1 MPEDDSHSPPTRG
14 RFWSGDLFRE
24 HPGLVL
30 TVTYLLLSAIGVLYN
45 AFLFLNFRINI
56 LYYSEPA
63 DFVMAALRD
72 PIVILLSVLPYPM
85 VKASDAFGQWLKHR
99 YKAYGRMSESME
111 RGFEKRKISRRS
123 LMIAS
128 VVLWA
133 FAFTGNYA
141 NYVASRIRAGQGQ
154 RVEIH
159 LSADAPPLSDSIGKP
174 ILVGTTNRFV
184 FLHYPEHRVTHIV
197 PMGMVS
203 RLVIFRRS
211 RGDAAGKVVPGEI
224 VNSKS

>member
-1 MPEDDSHSPPTRG
+1 MNESDSQSPPARG
-14 RFWSGDLFRE
+14 RFLSGELFRE

-30 TVTYLLLSAIGVLYN
+30 TVTYLLLSAIGVMYN
-45 AFLFLNFRINI
+45 AWLFLNFRINI

-72 PIVILLSVLPYPM
+72 PIVILLSVLPYPL
-85 VKASDAFGQWLKHR
+85 VKASDAFGQWLKVR
-99 YKAYGRMSESME
+99 FKAYGRMSDSME
-111 RGFEKRKISRRS
+111 RGLEKRKISRRS
-123 LMIAS
+123 MMIAS
-128 VVLWA
+128 VTLWA

-141 NYVASRIRAGQGQ
+141 NFVASRIRGGQGQ

-159 LSADAPPLSDSIGKP
+159 LSADAPPLPDSIGRP

-184 FLHYPEHRVTHIV
+184 FLHYPEQRVTHIV

-203 RLVIFRRS
+203 RLVISENHAKTRLSRSFR
-211 RGDAAGKVVPGEI
+211 V
-224 VNSKS
+224 KS